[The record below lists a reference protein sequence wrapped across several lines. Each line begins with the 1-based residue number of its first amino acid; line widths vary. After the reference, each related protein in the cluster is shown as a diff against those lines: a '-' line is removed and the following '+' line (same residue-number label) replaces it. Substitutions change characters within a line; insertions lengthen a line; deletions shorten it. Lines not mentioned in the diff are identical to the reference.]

1 MSFELKFHPHLR
13 NYQISSRYSN
23 LPTDLSLDQTANNT
37 YNPET
42 VQKQGSTGGDAA
54 DAHDVVV
61 ELIEIQALDSH
72 DVVPGDEQRAVH
84 DGVRPVPDLLHEL
97 VVAGIRRE
105 RRRRPRRRRTLDA
118 PVPPHGPPARTR
130 SRQRTNPPPALA
142 IAGAST
148 SSRRRSRRRRRP
160 AR

>member
-54 DAHDVVV
+54 DAHK
-61 ELIEIQALDSH
+61 EINLFIASGRGNEKQKSDISTVMINATLFT
-72 DVVPGDEQRAVH
+72 
-84 DGVRPVPDLLHEL
+84 
-97 VVAGIRRE
+97 
-105 RRRRPRRRRTLDA
+105 PRK
-118 PVPPHGPPARTR
+118 VF
-130 SRQRTNPPPALA
+130 
-142 IAGAST
+142 ASFF
-148 SSRRRSRRRRRP
+148 
-160 AR
+160 